1 MGKKKRR
8 PRRPGGTGPAAEKSA
23 PRRPEPQTQPSRA
36 ATGKPFIKKPAV
48 IVGAAALVVAAGVL
62 LIPRLSDRVEII
74 RESGLNVLLLTLDTT
89 RADRLGC
96 YGYAG
101 ARTPSLDAIAAR
113 GVRFANA
120 YAPVPLTLPSH
131 ASILTGL
138 DPPSHGVRNNGSYVL
153 AGDKVTLAE
162 VLKDLGYTTAA
173 FVASFSVDSRFGLDQ
188 GFDRYDDDFQAGSP
202 FKALNAE
209 RKAEQVYETFSAW
222 LDKSPKEP
230 FLAWVH
236 LFDPHLP
243 YHPPSPYRE
252 QFADQPYDGEVAY
265 MDFIVGLV
273 VNALRERGILARTL
287 VVVAGD
293 HGEAFN
299 ERGEAGHGVF
309 LYEMVLR
316 VPLLLYAEGR
326 LPAGRVVATRVRL
339 IDILPTVLDVLTVA
353 PPAGVEGVSLVPA
366 VERPRRK
373 DLDVYI
379 ESLYPEENFGWA
391 PLVGLVSDR
400 WKFIHAPQDELY
412 DLKKD
417 PGEERNLAETE
428 SRVVSNLQLSLQ
440 NLLASGRAEAGG
452 GPRTLSA
459 ADQARLRS
467 LGYVDYKDPTA
478 AGGPPADPKDK
489 RDELRMIQDA
499 ELAEFEGDFVKAV
512 DLHTKMLSLRPG
524 AASSYVNLAL
534 AQARLKDFD
543 AAVATLKRG
552 LEKIP
557 GSELLLTRLGYT
569 YLVTGR
575 LPEGLETMSEVLKVN
590 PRSVDGL
597 TALAAIHD
605 NLGRKD
611 ESRTYFERALALEP
625 ENKFLRTG
633 YAGNLASTGRL
644 TDAIP
649 VYETLVRDYPTDVA
663 LHRLLGIAY
672 GMTGDFERAIASFKE
687 ITYIKPNPDAYFNLG
702 LSYRQKGDL
711 AEAVRHFELYLQ
723 DTTGEPEARVAHARA
738 EIERLRALLGR

>member
-1 MGKKKRR
+1 T
-8 PRRPGGTGPAAEKSA
+8 P
-23 PRRPEPQTQPSRA
+23 
-36 ATGKPFIKKPAV
+36 
-48 IVGAAALVVAAGVL
+48 
-62 LIPRLSDRVEII
+62 
-74 RESGLNVLLLTLDTT
+74 NLDT
-89 RADRLGC
+89 L
-96 YGYAG
+96 AG
-101 ARTPSLDAIAAR
+101 Q
-113 GVRFANA
+113 GVRFANV

-138 DPPSHGVRNNGSYVL
+138 TPPSHGVRNNGSYFL
-153 AGDKVTLAE
+153 DADKVTLAE
-162 VLKDLGYTTAA
+162 VLKEKGYTTAA

-209 RKAEQVYETFSAW
+209 RKAEQVFETFSAW
-222 LDKSPKEP
+222 LKKEPQEP

-243 YHPPSPYRE
+243 YNPPSPYSE
-252 QFADQPYDGEVAY
+252 KFADQPYDGEVAY
-265 MDFIVGLV
+265 MDYIVGLIIGQ
-273 VNALRERGILARTL
+273 LRERGILART
-287 VVVAGD
+287 VVAVAGD

-309 LYEMVLR
+309 LYDMVLR
-316 VPLLLYAEGR
+316 VPLLFYAEGR
-326 LPAGRVVATRVRL
+326 LPAGRVVGTRVRL
-339 IDILPTVLDVLTVA
+339 VDVLPTVLDLLTVV
-353 PPAGVEGVSLVPA
+353 PPAGVEGVSLVPDI
-366 VERPRRK
+366 EQPRRK

-379 ESLYPEENFGWA
+379 ETRYPEENFGWA
-391 PLVGLVSDR
+391 PLVGLVADR
-400 WKFIHAPQDELY
+400 WKLIHAPQDELY
-412 DLKKD
+412 DLAKD
-417 PGEERNLAETE
+417 PGEERNLAAAEP
-428 SRVVSNLQLSLQ
+428 RVASNLRTKLQ
-440 NLLASGRAEAGG
+440 MLLASGGAEAGP

-459 ADQARLRS
+459 AEQARLRS

-478 AGGPPADPKDK
+478 ASGPPADPKDK
-489 RDELRMIQDA
+489 LDELRMVQDA
-499 ELAEFEGDFVKAV
+499 ERAELDGDFAKAV
-512 DLHTKMLSLRPG
+512 DLHTKMLTLRPG

-575 LPEGLETMSEVLKVN
+575 AAEALETMSEVLQVN
-590 PRSVDGL
+590 PRSVDAL

-611 ESRTYFERALALEP
+611 ESRSYFERALAIEP

-644 TDAIP
+644 ADAIT
-649 VYETLVRDYPTDVA
+649 VYEALVKDYPTDIS

-672 GMTGDFERAIASFKE
+672 GMGGEYDKAIASFKE
-687 ITYIKPNPDAYFNLG
+687 ITYIKPNPDAYFNLA

-711 AEAVRHFELYLQ
+711 AEAIRNFDLYLQ
-723 DTTGEPEARVAHARA
+723 DTAGEPEAKVATARA
-738 EIERLRALLGR
+738 ERERLQSLLGR